1 MKRFIEDELN
11 TIRIPDDLHR
21 RCLAGVRKAEKD
33 MERKRKKQWLRRIA
47 TSAAAFA
54 VCVMFFTQTTAADT
68 IKGFFKDIMR
78 VDGAITGTAYEVGMD
93 EIQIRYQETAVD
105 SETSTFKIEAELM
118 NPDQV
123 PYSELEAL
131 QIGEGQIL
139 DEEGNI
145 VYEIQLEAN
154 MLEASAIENGKVFL
168 ELKVSRSV
176 LESNQNY
183 VLKIHTL
190 YGHKKADAPL
200 YIYGE
205 WEVKLPLIIG

>member
-21 RCLAGVRKAEKD
+21 RCLAGVRKVEKE
-33 MERKRKKQWLRRIA
+33 MKRKRKKQWFRRIA
-47 TSAAAFA
+47 TSAAVFA
-54 VCVMFFTQTTAADT
+54 VCVLFFTQTTAADT
-68 IKGFFKDIMR
+68 VKGLFKDIMR
-78 VDGAITGTAYEVGMD
+78 ADGAITGTAYEVGMD

-105 SETSTFKIEAELM
+105 SETLTFKIEAEFM

-123 PYSELEAL
+123 PYGELEAL
-131 QIGEGQIL
+131 QIGEGQIF

-154 MLEASAIENGKVFL
+154 MLEASAIENGKVCL
-168 ELKVSRSV
+168 ELNVSKSM
-176 LESNQNY
+176 LESGQNY
-183 VLKIHTL
+183 TLKMYTL